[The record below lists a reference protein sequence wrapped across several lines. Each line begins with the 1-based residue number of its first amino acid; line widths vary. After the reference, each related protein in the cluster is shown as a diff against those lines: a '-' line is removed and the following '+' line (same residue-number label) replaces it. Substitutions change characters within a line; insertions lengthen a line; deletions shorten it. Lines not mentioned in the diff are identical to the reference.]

1 MKVEIINYNLP
12 RELIAQ
18 RPAAERDR
26 SRLMICRREGGEPSH
41 VAFAD
46 FPSYLRE
53 GDVLVINDTSVYP
66 ARLRGSS
73 AGAGAELLLLR
84 KLAPGRYRALARPA
98 HRAVVGRRFSFGDG
112 GLNAEV
118 VAVLVGPERVVEFYG
133 AEDVEAAIDALGE
146 VPLPPYIKRPAGPT
160 AEDAERYQTVYAR
173 YRGSVA
179 APTAGLHFTRA
190 ILGQIREMGVD
201 VVEITLHVSYGTFKP
216 IRAEAF
222 EEHEMEREEMNIN
235 RAAARTLS
243 TAKLEGRRVVAVGT
257 TAVRALETAADDAG
271 VVAPFHGE
279 TDLFIY
285 PGYKFKAA
293 DALLTNFHLP
303 RSSLLALVAAFAG
316 VENVLAWYEAAARDG
331 YRFYSY
337 GDAMFIY

>member
-18 RPAAERDR
+18 QPAGERGR
-26 SRLMICRREGGEPSH
+26 SRLMVCRREGGEPSH
-41 VAFAD
+41 AAFAD
-46 FPSYLRE
+46 FPNYLRK

-73 AGAGAELLLLR
+73 DGAGAELLLLR

-98 HRAVVGRRFSFGDG
+98 HRAVVGRRFSFGG

-118 VAVLVGPERVVEFYG
+118 VAVLAGPERVVEFYG
-133 AEDVEAAIDALGE
+133 AEEVEAAVDALGE
-146 VPLPPYIKRPAGPT
+146 VPLPPYIKRPGGPT

-190 ILGQIREMGVD
+190 ILGEIRAMGVD

-235 RAAARTLS
+235 RAAARTVS
-243 TAKLEGRRVVAVGT
+243 AAKLEGRRVVAVGT

-285 PGYKFKAA
+285 PGYKFKAV

-316 VENVLAWYEAAARDG
+316 VENVLAWYDVAAREG

-337 GDAMFIY
+337 GDAMFVY

>member
-12 RELIAQ
+12 RNLIAQ

-41 VAFAD
+41 AAFAD
-46 FPSYLRE
+46 FPNYLRE

-73 AGAGAELLLLR
+73 DDAELLLLR

-98 HRAVVGRRFSFGDG
+98 HRAVVGRRFSFGEA

-118 VAVLVGPERVVEFYG
+118 VAVLTGPERVVEFYG

-146 VPLPPYIKRPAGPT
+146 VPLPPYIKRPVGPT

-173 YRGSVA
+173 HRGSVA
-179 APTAGLHFTRA
+179 APTAGLHFTRGL
-190 ILGQIREMGVD
+190 LGEIRAMGVD

-216 IRAEAF
+216 IRADAF
-222 EEHEMEREEMNIN
+222 EEHEMEREEMNVN
-235 RAAARTLS
+235 RAAARTVS

-271 VVAPFHGE
+271 VVAPFRGE

-285 PGYKFKAA
+285 PGYKFKAV

-316 VENVLAWYEAAARDG
+316 VENVLAWYDAAVREV

-337 GDAMFIY
+337 GDAMFIH

>member
-1 MKVEIINYNLP
+1 MV
-12 RELIAQ
+12 
-18 RPAAERDR
+18 
-26 SRLMICRREGGEPSH
+26 CRREGGEPSH
-41 VAFAD
+41 AAFAD
-46 FPSYLRE
+46 FPNYLRK

-73 AGAGAELLLLR
+73 DGAELLLLR

-98 HRAVVGRRFSFGDG
+98 HRAVVGRRFSFGG

-118 VAVLVGPERVVEFYG
+118 VAVLAGPERVVEFYG
-133 AEDVEAAIDALGE
+133 AEEVEAAVDALGE
-146 VPLPPYIKRPAGPT
+146 VPLPPYIKRPGGPT

-190 ILGQIREMGVD
+190 ILGEIRAMGVD

-235 RAAARTLS
+235 RAAARTVS
-243 TAKLEGRRVVAVGT
+243 AAKLEGRRVVAVGT

-285 PGYKFKAA
+285 PGYKFKAV

-316 VENVLAWYEAAARDG
+316 VENVLAWYDVAAREG

-337 GDAMFIY
+337 GDAMFVY